1 MQAPAI
7 PNNEQERLA
16 TLRSYGILDTEAEA
30 SMDAIVKLTSEL
42 LGCRIALVSLVDVDR
57 QWFKARIGLDAQQ
70 TSRDVS
76 FCGHVVA
83 GGTPV
88 IVSNAH
94 LDARFADNPLVVG
107 EPRVIA
113 YAGMPLRAHDGMV
126 LGTLC
131 AIDSEPREFTSAQ
144 QSVLRV
150 LADQIE
156 QLLRLRHTTLLLQAE
171 RRECA
176 QYIRFFDLALD
187 PICTVDDNLR
197 FLKINAAWESTLG
210 FSIEQLRCTPLL
222 ELIHDDDRQM
232 ASQRLSLL
240 REGSVDHVR
249 FDTRVRCNYGGE
261 ARLSWRIVRND
272 GVFFVTGHDITVD
285 TRREAALLASREQL
299 RTLFDEME
307 EGVVL
312 QTSDGDII
320 ENNAASER
328 LLGLS
333 ADQLLGRSSIDERWH
348 CVRADGSPFPGEE
361 HPAMVVL
368 RTQQPVSR
376 VVMGVHKPD
385 GSLTWIM
392 INSRPVREP
401 GAALMALTTFQDI
414 TEERRARDLAR
425 QLIAQERLTTTAKL
439 ASGVGAEVSSPLT
452 SILTNA
458 EQALLDLGDRDG
470 AVADVLRD
478 IRTGAERIR
487 CILEGLSTLGNDVD
501 LALRVPVD
509 VSAVMQAAIEIAHQE
524 VRRKAS
530 IVTTF
535 EPTPRVLADEA
546 MLTQVCVCLIVSA
559 THHFEHEDP
568 ANNRIHVSVVAAGDH
583 VRVRVVD
590 NGSATGAILLPH
602 IFAGDP
608 VAAVDDEDLGQP
620 GTHFGLAVAR
630 ALVVSCG
637 GSLDGHT
644 TTSGGIELEV
654 RLPLPREQHLDDVVN
669 ATAP

>member
-7 PNNEQERLA
+7 PHNEHERLS
-16 TLRSYGILDTEAEA
+16 TLRSYGILDTEAEG
-30 SMDAIVKLTSEL
+30 SFDAIVRLASEL
-42 LGCRIALVSLVDVDR
+42 VGCRIALVSLVDSDR

-83 GGTPV
+83 DDAPLVVG
-88 IVSNAH
+88 NAH

-113 YAGMPLRAHDGMV
+113 YAGMPLRARDGIV

-131 AIDSEPREFTSAQ
+131 AIDSEPREFTPAQ

-150 LADQIE
+150 LADQVE
-156 QLLRLRHTTLLLQAE
+156 QLLRLRHTQLLLEAE

-176 QYIRFFDLALD
+176 QYVRFFDLALD
-187 PICTVDDNLR
+187 PICTIDDNLH
-197 FLKINAAWESTLG
+197 FLKINAAWEGTLG
-210 FSIEQLRCTPLL
+210 FSNEKLRSTPLL
-222 ELIHDDDRQM
+222 DLIHPDDQST
-232 ASQRLSLL
+232 ASSRLSLL
-240 REGSVDHVR
+240 RDGSVDHVR

-272 GVFFVTGHDITVD
+272 GVFFATSHDITIEH
-285 TRREAALLASREQL
+285 RRELALLASREQL
-299 RTLFDEME
+299 RTLFDGME

-312 QTSDGDII
+312 QTASGEII
-320 ENNAASER
+320 ESNPAAER
-328 LLGLS
+328 VLGLT
-333 ADQLLGRSSIDERWH
+333 ADQLYGRTSVDAAWR
-348 CVRADGSPFPGEE
+348 CVRPDGSPFPGNE

-368 RTQQPVSR
+368 QTQEPVSK

-385 GSLTWIM
+385 GSLTWLM
-392 INSRPVREP
+392 INSRPVHEP
-401 GAALMALTTFQDI
+401 GAAPMALTTFQDI
-414 TEERRARDLAR
+414 TEERRAREQSR
-425 QLIAQERLTTTAKL
+425 QFAAQERMSTTAKL
-439 ASGVGAEVSSPLT
+439 ASGVGAEINSPLT

-458 EQALLDLGDRDG
+458 EQALRDLGDRDG

-478 IRTGAERIR
+478 IRAGAERIG
-487 CILEGLSTLGNDVD
+487 CILGGLSALGCEVD

-509 VSAVMQAAIEIAHQE
+509 VASVMQAAIATASQE
-524 VRRKAS
+524 VRRKAN
-530 IVTTF
+530 VTTMF

-559 THHFEHEDP
+559 AHHFEHDDP
-568 ANNRIHVSVVAAGDH
+568 TNNHIHVSVAAADDH
-583 VRVRVVD
+583 VRIRVVD
-590 NGSATGAILLPH
+590 NGSAAGAILLPH

-630 ALVVSCG
+630 ALVVSSG
-637 GSLDGHT
+637 GSLDGHSNT
-644 TTSGGIELEV
+644 DGGIELEV
-654 RLPLPREQHLDDVVN
+654 RLPLP
-669 ATAP
+669 